1 MSDTDDTKWV
11 LFEDVAKALKVR
23 VPTVRA
29 WVRRGVI
36 PPHTYIKVGTLYR
49 FDLVAL
55 LKALRDQTPTPTTVP
70 VDPSPVQ
77 LEFDFDN
84 DE

>member
-1 MSDTDDTKWV
+1 MTDTGDPKLV
-11 LFEDVAKALKVR
+11 LFEDVARVLKVR

-36 PPHTYIKVGTLYR
+36 PPHTYVKVGTLYR
-49 FDLVAL
+49 FDLDAL
-55 LKALRDQTPTPTTVP
+55 LKALRAQTPTPATVP

-77 LEFDFDN
+77 LEFDFDH